1 MLLTPANKSYS
12 QHLVLLVKKGIMLK
26 KNSHSL
32 ETQSGDMAHFVL
44 QSAACV

>member
-12 QHLVLLVKKGIMLK
+12 QHLVLLFKKGMMLK
-26 KNSHSL
+26 KQS
-32 ETQSGDMAHFVL
+32 QSGDMAHFVL